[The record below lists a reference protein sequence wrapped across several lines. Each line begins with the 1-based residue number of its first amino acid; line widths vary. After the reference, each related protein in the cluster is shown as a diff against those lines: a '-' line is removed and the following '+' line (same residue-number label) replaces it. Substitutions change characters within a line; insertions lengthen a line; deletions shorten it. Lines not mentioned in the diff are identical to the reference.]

1 MLTGFNTDIDCAG
14 VTYHVQTEDRTG
26 AGSLIESLVYVGGEI
41 LATRRTDYRNLVE
54 AGANRISIQALMERQ
69 HRAIVDTIRTGRI
82 DLLTE
87 PLVGAE
93 GDTTVRRRPLL
104 DADMVA
110 GEVERRSSKSLD
122 EVIAEWLA
130 EQAAVERVRMV
141 VEGGEALRYG
151 HSFTLKV
158 HVHTLPGEAPLAGA
172 AVVAR
177 FLSTAQRPHD
187 VAEATTDGGGA
198 AVLKGSVPKVEKGT
212 GLLVVTVH
220 HERGDDE
227 AKFLVQR

>member
-1 MLTGFNTDIDCAG
+1 MLTGFNTDIDFAG

-41 LATRRTDYRNLVE
+41 LATRRTDYRNLLE

-69 HRAIVDTIRTGRI
+69 HRAIVDAIRTGRI

-87 PLVGAE
+87 PQVGAE

-104 DADMVA
+104 DA
-110 GEVERRSSKSLD
+110 EVTAAEAERQSSKSLD

-130 EQAAVERVRMV
+130 EQAAVERVRLS
-141 VEGGEALRYG
+141 VEGGDALRYG
-151 HSFTLKV
+151 HDFSLKV
-158 HVHTLPGEAPLAGA
+158 KVQTLPGEAPVAGA

-187 VAEATTDGGGA
+187 LAETTTNAGGS
-198 AVLKGSVPKVEKGT
+198 AVLKGTVPKVEKGT
-212 GLLVVTVH
+212 GLLVVSVH
-220 HERGDDE
+220 HDRGDDE